1 MPQVAAK
8 HRRYL
13 ELQPPW
19 LRAWIVLD
27 VDRDGA
33 WCAAAEAGLPAPT
46 CMVINPEN
54 GRGHLIYGLAV
65 PVLLGPGNRDRPQRY
80 LVDVERAITA
90 RLQAD
95 VGYAGLLC
103 KNPLH
108 PYWVAVWSDHCYY
121 LQDLHDWL
129 GDLNEYRVMERT
141 VGVGRNV
148 ETFDAVRAWACPGGD
163 GNVLQHKADGGSL
176 DTWRQACT
184 GAAEAFTAA
193 HHRPELQRSECR
205 WIGRSIAKWTW
216 ARITQERFSEIQ
228 AARGRGGKA
237 VQAKRSERKRRV
249 QELAEQGK
257 TLEAIAA
264 ELEVSRSTVAR
275 DLSGVE
281 VGSVKAIS
289 GCRRSLGFPVEGSMR
304 WNRGA

>member
-1 MPQVAAK
+1 MPQAAAK
-8 HRRYL
+8 HRRYI

-46 CMVINPEN
+46 CTVINPKN

-65 PVLLGPGNRDRPQRY
+65 PVLLGPENRDQPQRY
-80 LVDVERAITA
+80 LVDVERAITE

-95 VGYAGLLC
+95 IGYAGLLC
-103 KNPLH
+103 KNPLD
-108 PYWVAVWSDHCYY
+108 PCWVTVWSDHCYY
-121 LQDLHDWL
+121 LQELHGWL
-129 GDLNEYRVMERT
+129 GDLNEYRVLERT

-148 ETFDAVRAWACPGGD
+148 ETFDAVRAWAYPGGD
-163 GNVLQHKADGGSL
+163 RNVLQHKADGGSL
-176 DTWRQACT
+176 DTWQQACI
-184 GAAEAFTAA
+184 GAAEHFTME
-193 HHRPELQRSECR
+193 HHCPALHRSECR

-275 DLSGVE
+275 DLSGAE

-289 GCRRSLGFPVEGSMR
+289 GCM
-304 WNRGA
+304 